1 MFAIFISLGQ
11 FEVTTGK
18 LVVSDP
24 CYDLN
29 ENTIIMGVLDNAL
42 NGTWDAYVSKT
53 EVQDWGEACA
63 KLIACHSSVA
73 DKLEA
78 IEWVKGNFI
87 VGVDSGQAG
96 IFDVSKFRIPD
107 ADAEGNESDNADS
120 DWYFACCDIT
130 ESNEDA
136 GVLDGG
142 VVSRTGFGDG
152 AYAAYYAVNG
162 QNQIMGVKI
171 IFIKDTEL

>member
-1 MFAIFISLGQ
+1 MIISLGQ
-11 FEVTTGK
+11 FEVTSGK

-24 CYDLN
+24 CYDLD
-29 ENTIIMGVLDNAL
+29 ENTIIMGVLGNVLQGA
-42 NGTWDAYVSKT
+42 WDAYVDKK
-53 EVQDWGEACA
+53 EVRDWGEACA

-73 DKLEA
+73 DKLGTL
-78 IEWVKGNFI
+78 EWVKGNFI

-96 IFDVSKFRIPD
+96 IFDASKYRIPD
-107 ADAEGNESDNADS
+107 AVTDS
-120 DWYFACCDIT
+120 TEPNDTDSEWYYACCDIT
-130 ESNEDA
+130 ESGEEA

-162 QNQIMGVKI
+162 QNQVIGVKI
-171 IFIKDTEL
+171 IFIKDADL

>member
-1 MFAIFISLGQ
+1 
-11 FEVTTGK
+11 
-18 LVVSDP
+18 
-24 CYDLN
+24 
-29 ENTIIMGVLDNAL
+29 MGVLDNAL

-130 ESNEDA
+130 EAMKMLVCWMAASFLVPDLEMEPMQ
-136 GVLDGG
+136 
-142 VVSRTGFGDG
+142 RTMPSTGKIRSWELRLFSLRTQS
-152 AYAAYYAVNG
+152 YKNG
-162 QNQIMGVKI
+162 
-171 IFIKDTEL
+171 TRATA